1 MIMMERRPHERA
13 TETHVHGIRTHN
25 TRYTC
30 NRAWSLICQEGLDE
44 IRT

>member
-30 NRAWSLICQEGLDE
+30 NRAWSLICPEGLDE